1 MAEAEEL
8 LIVKGKRIVLPDC
21 TSSGCIIVQNGKI
34 VGIER
39 GFDSSH
45 MTSGAKVSLS
55 LTQPNELLLKLA
67 VFILEEALSV

>member
-8 LIVKGKRIVLPDC
+8 LIVEGKRIVLPDC

-34 VGIER
+34 VGIES